1 MLKKPITVD
10 AVMLVNDLITLWS
23 KQLKSG
29 GKSSVRIFFRSCYY
43 GGEISFL
50 WAEEIIVIETNIL
63 SE

>member
-29 GKSSVRIFFRSCYY
+29 GKSSVRIFFRSCCY